1 MTVSING
8 TSGLVFN
15 DATTQ
20 ATAPKVGMVNRII
33 NGAMVISQR
42 GTSFAGLTNGGNKYT
57 LDRWLWAESATSTAV
72 QTVSQD
78 SSAPVGFVNSLKV
91 QTTTAQSSLSAG
103 NAYRLIQY
111 IEGNNVSD
119 LGFGT
124 ANAKTFTLSFWV
136 RSSLTGT
143 FGGSLFNQTS
153 NRFYVYSYSINSADT
168 WEYKTI
174 TIAGDTS
181 GTWDT
186 GNTSGLA
193 VQFSLGAGSDY
204 LAAAGSWGGTRA
216 EAPIGQV
223 NVAGTLNATL
233 YITGV
238 QLEKGSTATSFDYRP
253 YGTELQLC
261 QRYYCKTYNISVVAG
276 AVDSNGAIGGAGTG
290 NTNRPIV
297 NWAYPVQMRA
307 TPTITIYSPATGTSG
322 KARDDNTGTDLN
334 AVAYI
339 TGTAGTRWYPSANPA
354 SGNDIFA
361 HLVASVE
368 L

>member
-1 MTVSING
+1 MTVSVNG
-8 TSGLVFN
+8 TTGITFN
-15 DATTQ
+15 DASTQ
-20 ATAPKVGMVNRII
+20 NTAATGFGFKNRII
-33 NGAMVISQR
+33 NGAMVVAQR
-42 GTSFAGLTNGGNKYT
+42 GTSFAGLTNGGTAYT
-57 LDRWLWAESATSTAV
+57 LDRWLWVESAIATAV

-91 QTTTAQSSLSAG
+91 QTTTAQSSLNAG

-143 FGGSLFNQTS
+143 FGGALFNQAS
-153 NRFYVYSYSINSADT
+153 NRYYVYSYTINAANT

-186 GNTSGLA
+186 GNTVGLA
-193 VQFSLGAGSDY
+193 VTFSLGAGSDY

-223 NVAGTLNATL
+223 NVAGTLNATF

-253 YGTELQLC
+253 YGTELALC
-261 QRYYCKTYNISVVAG
+261 QRYYWKPSADPVGLAATGY
-276 AVDSNGAIGGAGTG
+276 GAGG
-290 NTNRPIV
+290 RLNN
-297 NWAYPVQMRA
+297 PVPMRTAA
-307 TPTITIYSPATGTSG
+307 TISGATFSV
-322 KARDDNTGTDLN
+322 NTGSAGTVVSIFQSVN
-334 AVAYI
+334 GQVVYNGSNNWTTNAAVAI
-339 TGTAGTRWYPSANPA
+339 NGEVSAE
-354 SGNDIFA
+354 
-361 HLVASVE
+361 V
-368 L
+368 